1 MPYPFRYAVC
11 NEVYEKWDF
20 AESCRS
26 IKKAGYHGI
35 EIAPFTLNEHPAE
48 VTQPQR
54 KEYRSIMAGEGLQFV
69 GLHWLMVSPRGLHVT
84 SPDAELRRKSWHHI
98 DTLIDLCADLAEHQ
112 QDKGI
117 LVFGSPKQRGSTGGL
132 TSAEATRNYIDGLA
146 GVAPHAEQRG
156 VTVLV
161 EVLANADCDIINHEE
176 EAARIVA
183 EINSPAVRTM
193 FDTHNA
199 ADETEPHHEIVDR
212 YYDIIRHIHVNEMD
226 GRHPGTGGYNFRPLL
241 ETLARR
247 NYKGWVSLEVFD
259 FKPGAETIAND
270 SLRYL
275 EEIAKTI

>member
-1 MPYPFRYAVC
+1 MSYPFRYAIC
-11 NEVYEKWDF
+11 NEVFEKWDF
-20 AESCRS
+20 ADTCRA
-26 IKKAGYHGI
+26 IRKAGYQGI
-35 EIAPFTLNEHPAE
+35 EIAPFTLNEFPASI
-48 VTQPQR
+48 TQAQR

-84 SPDAELRRKSWHHI
+84 TPDAELRKKSWGHI

-112 QDKGI
+112 ADKGI

-132 TSAEATRNYIDGLA
+132 TAAQATANYVDGLA
-146 GVAPHAEQRG
+146 GVAKHAGQRG

-161 EVLANADCDIINHEE
+161 EVLAGADCDIINHEE

-183 EINSPAVRTM
+183 QINSPAVRTM

-199 ADETEPHHEIVDR
+199 ADETVPHAQIVDR
-212 YYDIIRHIHVNEMD
+212 YFDIIRHIHVNEMD
-226 GRHPGTGGYNFRPLL
+226 GRHPGTGSYDFRPLL

-259 FKPGAETIAND
+259 FKPGAEKIAND